1 MNTLDALW
9 RFIMAGGPVMFPL
22 MALSL
27 WLWVLVLVKL
37 LWLVR
42 TAREEVSLSAA
53 FDLLE
58 KGGTPPWRWSPL
70 GWALK
75 YFMSVRTNE
84 PESDVLFWEAS
95 VRKQIPLM
103 WRHINTLLML
113 SGVAPLLGL
122 LGTVAGMISTFEV
135 IMQFG
140 TGNAQALAAGISE
153 ALITTETGL
162 LIAVPGL
169 FAASMMKRRIRRE
182 QQKLLGLKEAVG
194 RWIRGE
200 EAAACYI

>member
-1 MNTLDALW
+1 MSAFDSLW
-9 RFIMAGGPVMFPL
+9 RFIIAGGPVMFPL

-58 KGGTPPWRWSPL
+58 KGGTPPWKWSPL

-75 YFMSVRTNE
+75 YFMNVRTNE
-84 PESDVLFWEAS
+84 PESDVLFWEAAI
-95 VRKQIPLM
+95 RKQIPLL

-113 SGVAPLLGL
+113 SSVAPLLGL

-169 FAASMMKRRIRRE
+169 FTAYMMRRRIRRE

>member
-1 MNTLDALW
+1 MNTLDSLW
-9 RFIMAGGPVMFPL
+9 HFIMAGGPVMFPL

-53 FDLLE
+53 FELLE

-169 FAASMMKRRIRRE
+169 FTAYMMRRRIRRE

>member
-1 MNTLDALW
+1 MSAFDSLW
-9 RFIMAGGPVMFPL
+9 RFIIAGGPVMFPL

-42 TAREEVSLSAA
+42 TAKEEVSLAEA
-53 FDLLE
+53 LDLLQ
-58 KGGTPPWRWSPL
+58 KGDTPPWKWSPL

-75 YFMSVRTNE
+75 YFMNVRTNE
-84 PESDVLFWEAS
+84 PESDVLFWEAAI
-95 VRKQIPLM
+95 RKQIPLL

-113 SGVAPLLGL
+113 SSVAPLLGL

-169 FAASMMKRRIRRE
+169 FTAYMMRRRIRRE

-200 EAAACYI
+200 ETAACYI

>member
-1 MNTLDALW
+1 MSALDSLW
-9 RFIMAGGPVMFPL
+9 RFIIAGGPVMFPL

-42 TAREEVSLSAA
+42 IAREEGSLSEAID
-53 FDLLE
+53 FLQKD
-58 KGGTPPWRWSPL
+58 GTAPWRWSPL
-70 GWALK
+70 GGALECFLK
-75 YFMSVRTNE
+75 SRTKE
-84 PESDVLFWEAS
+84 PEADVLFWEAAI
-95 VRKQIPLM
+95 RRQIPLL

-153 ALITTETGL
+153 ALVTTETGL

-169 FAASMMKRRIRRE
+169 FTAYMMRRRIRRE

-194 RWIRGE
+194 RWIRGK

>member
-1 MNTLDALW
+1 MNTLDSLW
-9 RFIMAGGPVMFPL
+9 HFIMAGGPVMFPL

-42 TAREEVSLSAA
+42 TAKEEVSLAEA
-53 FDLLE
+53 LNLLQ

-75 YFMSVRTNE
+75 HFMNLRTNE

-95 VRKQIPLM
+95 VRKQIPLL

-113 SGVAPLLGL
+113 SSVAPLLGL

-169 FAASMMKRRIRRE
+169 FTAYMMRRRIRRE

>member
-1 MNTLDALW
+1 MNTLDSLW
-9 RFIMAGGPVMFPL
+9 HFIMAGGPVMFPL

-95 VRKQIPLM
+95 IRKQIPLM

-113 SGVAPLLGL
+113 SSVAPLLGL

-169 FAASMMKRRIRRE
+169 FTAYMMRRRIRRE

>member
-1 MNTLDALW
+1 MNPFDSLW
-9 RFIMAGGPVMFPL
+9 RFIIAGGPVMFPL

-27 WLWVLVLVKL
+27 WLWALVLAKL
-37 LWLVR
+37 LWLLR
-42 TAREEVSLSAA
+42 ISREDVSLAAA
-53 FDLLE
+53 FDLLQ
-58 KGGTPPWRWSPL
+58 KGQALPCSWSPL
-70 GWALK
+70 AWALE
-75 YFMSVRTNE
+75 YFVSVRTNE
-84 PESDVLFWEAS
+84 PESDVLFWEAA
-95 VRKQIPLM
+95 VRRQGPLL

-169 FAASMMKRRIRRE
+169 FTAHVMKRRIRRE

-200 EAAACYI
+200 VATCYN